1 MVNIF
6 ASDHRYFNYSPS
18 LLQIFPSFQRQLTDS
33 SLTKYDG
40 EVGDIDSHLIR
51 KLINVLFLLG
61 NFLGGGKR
69 MSTGRW
75 QRVYEETLLTL
86 PS

>member
-40 EVGDIDSHLIR
+40 EVGDINSHLIR
-51 KLINVLFLLG
+51 KVVDVLLRLR
-61 NFLGGGKR
+61 NFLGG
-69 MSTGRW
+69 
-75 QRVYEETLLTL
+75 
-86 PS
+86 